1 VSSSKREVSCQ
12 SKQFWRVRTSDSVV
26 ESLFGKMASLIGRI
40 EDLIVEDGK
49 VEGKTETNGMGG
61 GKVGSCN
68 LGGSFVSF
76 Q

>member
-1 VSSSKREVSCQ
+1 VSSSKREVSGQ
-12 SKQFWRVRTSDSVV
+12 SKHFWRVRTSDSVV
-26 ESLFGKMASLIGRI
+26 ESLLGKMASLIGRI
-40 EDLIVEDGK
+40 EDLIVEHGK

-61 GKVGSCN
+61 GKVSSCN